1 MAHPVWQLA
10 RGGNVLV
17 GASTVVI
24 GALMVKTSFTQI
36 ELVLV
41 TLHAI
46 CVAAFMAAWNAF
58 NDVQDHETD
67 ALNHPERPIPSGA
80 LTLMQAK
87 AVGRA
92 TFLTSIIAL
101 LGAMTVAAL
110 YSDQLVSWLPS
121 IGIWFVAF
129 LLMFHYE
136 MVVPASFMLKHKGLS
151 GNIAISLLVGIVIV
165 FGSAAVNGVLTP
177 LVWIVA
183 LVAMLVN
190 AAREIVK
197 DIEDEVGDEDRETL
211 TKKIGPER
219 SRAIAQLLVLV
230 ALLPLVFP
238 YARGMLPLGLLI
250 TQTPAMF
257 VMVSV
262 KPHLYRGEDHAA
274 QRTLRLAM
282 LLGLGGFLASVLIPF

>member
-1 MAHPVWQLA
+1 MAHPVWQLV

-17 GASTVVI
+17 GASTVIV

-36 ELVLV
+36 EVMLV

-80 LTLMQAK
+80 LTLMQGK
-87 AVGRA
+87 AIGRA
-92 TFLTSIIAL
+92 TFLMSIIAL

-110 YSDQLVSWLPS
+110 YSDHLVSWLPS

-165 FGSAAVNGVLTP
+165 FGAAAVNGVFTP
-177 LVWIVA
+177 LVWLVA

-211 TKKIGPER
+211 PKKIGPER
-219 SRAIAQLLVLV
+219 SRAIAQLLVLT

-262 KPHLYRGEDHAA
+262 KPRLYRGEDHAA

>member
-1 MAHPVWQLA
+1 
-10 RGGNVLV
+10 
-17 GASTVVI
+17 
-24 GALMVKTSFTQI
+24 
-36 ELVLV
+36 
-41 TLHAI
+41 
-46 CVAAFMAAWNAF
+46 MAAWNAF

-80 LTLMQAK
+80 LTLIQAK

-92 TFLTSIIAL
+92 AFLLSIISL

-110 YSDQLVSWLPS
+110 YSEHLVAWLPS

-165 FGSAAVNGVLTP
+165 FGAAAVNGVLTP

-183 LVAMLVN
+183 LVAMMVN
-190 AAREIVK
+190 ASREIVK
-197 DIEDEVGDEDRETL
+197 DIEDEIGDADRETL
-211 TKKIGPER
+211 PKQIGPQR
-219 SRAIAQLLVLV
+219 SRVIAQLLVLA
-230 ALLPLVFP
+230 ALIPLVAP
-238 YARGMLPLGLLI
+238 YARGLLPMGLLI

-257 VMVSV
+257 AMVSV
-262 KPHLYRGEDHAA
+262 KPHLYREEDHAA

-282 LLGLGGFLASVLIPF
+282 LLGLGGFLASVLIPV